1 MDNEGEGEQTMN
13 NRNIAIVTLE
23 SFLVFCCSCYSVQ
36 EIKPEV
42 LAAAKPGD
50 YDIRKIEKTSGEVIE
65 FSRRL
70 PAKFISDT
78 IQGTGVMTRG
88 LEVVEVARADI
99 RQKASSTYHG
109 DEFYSV
115 VMRDGKSYP
124 VVNKIVDQNDSTLL
138 YVLTSLSNNVEASFK
153 IALHEARKVW
163 AKQFDSDR
171 LLLGFV
177 IIPLAALLV
186 SLFSFRDWGNFHF
199 FGN

>member
-1 MDNEGEGEQTMN
+1 MKHSAT
-13 NRNIAIVTLE
+13 AIITLVCFVLF
-23 SFLVFCCSCYSVQ
+23 SMSCYSVQ
-36 EIKPEV
+36 PINPKL
-42 LAAAKPGD
+42 LAANGTGNV
-50 YDIRKIEKTSGEVIE
+50 DIRKVEKTSGEIIE
-65 FSRRL
+65 FSGRR
-70 PAKFISDT
+70 PAQLAGDM

-115 VMRDGKSYP
+115 VMRDGKIYA

-163 AKQFDSDR
+163 AEQFDSAK
-171 LLLGFV
+171 FAMAFFT
-177 IIPLAALLV
+177 IPLAVIIVGLGL
-186 SLFSFRDWGNFHF
+186 SSNRSWSFY
-199 FGN
+199 

>member
-1 MDNEGEGEQTMN
+1 MR
-13 NRNIAIVTLE
+13 NRIIAIVTLE
-23 SFLVFCCSCYSVQ
+23 TFLVFCWSCYSVQ

-42 LAAAKPGD
+42 LATAKPGA
-50 YDIRKIEKTSGEVIE
+50 YDIRKVEKTSGEVIE
-65 FSRRL
+65 FSGHH

-115 VMRDGKSYP
+115 VMRDGKTYP

-138 YVLTSLSNNVEASFK
+138 YVLTSLANNVEVSFK

-163 AKQFDSDR
+163 AKQFDSIK
-171 LLLGFV
+171 F
-177 IIPLAALLV
+177 IAAFFTIPLAVIIAGL
-186 SLFSFRDWGNFHF
+186 SLSSNRSG
-199 FGN
+199 GSLY